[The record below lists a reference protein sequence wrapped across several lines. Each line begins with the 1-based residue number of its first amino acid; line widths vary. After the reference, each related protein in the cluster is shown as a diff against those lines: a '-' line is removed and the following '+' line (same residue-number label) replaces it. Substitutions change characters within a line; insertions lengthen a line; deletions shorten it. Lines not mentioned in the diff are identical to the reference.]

1 MKQSIELTKEQ
12 FEALL
17 KSAYIGNWMINAHRI
32 TPIKKYEDILFH
44 IFSYASKFGLD
55 HFVDSENS
63 TIYPSGTFEEDP
75 EILEFIDDYDNN
87 TLWDELCERLAL
99 RDALKMH
106 GEEKLKNMEGF
117 DRLKLLCDLEDNYHQ
132 HFHEH
137 HLDLVNLHIM
147 R

>member
-63 TIYPSGTFEEDP
+63 T
-75 EILEFIDDYDNN
+75 
-87 TLWDELCERLAL
+87 
-99 RDALKMH
+99 
-106 GEEKLKNMEGF
+106 
-117 DRLKLLCDLEDNYHQ
+117 
-132 HFHEH
+132 
-137 HLDLVNLHIM
+137 HLDFIPPIPGLFFRHPPLTEVDQMMTLFAIF
-147 R
+147 RLGPDGPVRVSPGVSATPEG